1 MPILTVLNKKENEA
15 AEIENHA
22 QVNKIEEIQINEI
35 PLNIDGKKINIPL
48 AAEED
53 IASLFKKEV

>member
-1 MPILTVLNKKENEA
+1 MPILTVLNKKENEV

-22 QVNKIEEIQINEI
+22 QVNRIEEIQINEI

-48 AAEED
+48 AAEGD
-53 IASLFKKEV
+53 IASLFEKEV